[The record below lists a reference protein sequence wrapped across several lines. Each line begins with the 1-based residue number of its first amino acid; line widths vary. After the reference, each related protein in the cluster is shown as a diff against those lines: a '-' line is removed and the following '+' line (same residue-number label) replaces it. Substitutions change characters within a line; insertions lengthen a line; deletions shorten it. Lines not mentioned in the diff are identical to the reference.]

1 MPGKWEDVPVAT
13 GTSTVVDWLYFGM
26 MLLVQVV
33 VGVET
38 VKISCH
44 CGLLLVEGG
53 VI

>member
-13 GTSTVVDWLYFGM
+13 VEWLYFGR

-33 VGVET
+33 VGVKT